1 MIYLKIVAFLATAT
15 FTYGNCG
22 KCDAEHPGQPHD
34 HDEIVGTIVGINEE
48 TQTIELMTPD
58 GPKSL
63 KINEHSDLLVP
74 GEFEGAVFDMDIE
87 KFKRESRGKEVR
99 IASRNGVIDHIE
111 PADYEGGEHS
121 EPGQPGPHGDPAAPH
136 HQGQPGPHGGPVPP
150 HHSGQPGPHGDPAA
164 PHHPNQPGPHGDP
177 VPPHHSG
184 QPGPHGDPAAPHH
197 PGQPGPGAHNQGE
210 EDGDAIVGKI
220 IGIDQEN
227 NMIEI
232 LTEQGPVKLKV
243 NEHSDL
249 LVPGEYEGPL
259 FDSDIEEFKREAS
272 QHEVR
277 IEFRNG
283 VIDHIEPADYDEAE
297 HGDHQG
303 GPPHGGPVP
312 HTGPQGGPPPH
323 TGPQGGPQGGPP
335 PPFPG
340 QQGPR

>member
-1 MIYLKIVAFLATAT
+1 MNYLKIVAFLATAS
-15 FTYGNCG
+15 FAYGNCG

-34 HDEIVGTIVGINEE
+34 HDEIVGTIVGVNEE

-74 GEFEGAVFDMDIE
+74 GEFEGPVFDMDIE

-111 PADYEGGEHS
+111 PADYEGA
-121 EPGQPGPHGDPAAPH
+121 D
-136 HQGQPGPHGGPVPP
+136 HGG
-150 HHSGQPGPHGDPAA
+150 PAA
-164 PHHPNQPGPHGDP
+164 PHHP
-177 VPPHHSG
+177 G

-197 PGQPGPGAHNQGE
+197 PGQPGPGAHHPGE

-227 NMIEI
+227 DTIEI
-232 LTEQGPVKLKV
+232 LTDQGPVKLKV

-303 GPPHGGPVP
+303 GPPHGGPSP

-335 PPFPG
+335 PHYPG
-340 QQGPR
+340 GTGPQGGPPAP

>member
-1 MIYLKIVAFLATAT
+1 
-15 FTYGNCG
+15 
-22 KCDAEHPGQPHD
+22 
-34 HDEIVGTIVGINEE
+34 
-48 TQTIELMTPD
+48 
-58 GPKSL
+58 
-63 KINEHSDLLVP
+63 
-74 GEFEGAVFDMDIE
+74 
-87 KFKRESRGKEVR
+87 
-99 IASRNGVIDHIE
+99 
-111 PADYEGGEHS
+111 
-121 EPGQPGPHGDPAAPH
+121 
-136 HQGQPGPHGGPVPP
+136 
-150 HHSGQPGPHGDPAA
+150 
-164 PHHPNQPGPHGDP
+164 
-177 VPPHHSG
+177 
-184 QPGPHGDPAAPHH
+184 
-197 PGQPGPGAHNQGE
+197 
-210 EDGDAIVGKI
+210 
-220 IGIDQEN
+220 
-227 NMIEI
+227 MIEI

-335 PPFPG
+335 PPPFPG

>member
-1 MIYLKIVAFLATAT
+1 
-15 FTYGNCG
+15 
-22 KCDAEHPGQPHD
+22 
-34 HDEIVGTIVGINEE
+34 
-48 TQTIELMTPD
+48 
-58 GPKSL
+58 
-63 KINEHSDLLVP
+63 
-74 GEFEGAVFDMDIE
+74 
-87 KFKRESRGKEVR
+87 
-99 IASRNGVIDHIE
+99 
-111 PADYEGGEHS
+111 
-121 EPGQPGPHGDPAAPH
+121 
-136 HQGQPGPHGGPVPP
+136 
-150 HHSGQPGPHGDPAA
+150 
-164 PHHPNQPGPHGDP
+164 
-177 VPPHHSG
+177 
-184 QPGPHGDPAAPHH
+184 
-197 PGQPGPGAHNQGE
+197 
-210 EDGDAIVGKI
+210 
-220 IGIDQEN
+220 
-227 NMIEI
+227 MIEI

-303 GPPHGGPVP
+303 GPPHGDPVP

>member
-1 MIYLKIVAFLATAT
+1 MHSENACLRSYLVRIWRPIIFKPQTLKYMNYLKIVALLATAS
-15 FTYGNCG
+15 FAYGNCG

-34 HDEIVGTIVGINEE
+34 HDEIVGTIVGVNEE

-74 GEFEGAVFDMDIE
+74 GEFEGPVFDMDIE

-111 PADYEGGEHS
+111 PADYEGA
-121 EPGQPGPHGDPAAPH
+121 D
-136 HQGQPGPHGGPVPP
+136 HGG
-150 HHSGQPGPHGDPAA
+150 PAA
-164 PHHPNQPGPHGDP
+164 PHHP
-177 VPPHHSG
+177 G

-197 PGQPGPGAHNQGE
+197 PGQPGPGAHHPGE

-227 NMIEI
+227 DTIEI
-232 LTEQGPVKLKV
+232 LTDQGPVKLKV

-303 GPPHGGPVP
+303 GPPHGGPSP

-335 PPFPG
+335 PFPG

>member
-1 MIYLKIVAFLATAT
+1 MFKPLTQKYMNYLKIVAFLATAT
-15 FTYGNCG
+15 FAYGNCG

-34 HDEIVGTIVGINEE
+34 HDEIVGTIVGVNEE
-48 TQTIELMTPD
+48 TQTIELMTPE

-121 EPGQPGPHGDPAAPH
+121 EP
-136 HQGQPGPHGGPVPP
+136 
-150 HHSGQPGPHGDPAA
+150 
-164 PHHPNQPGPHGDP
+164 
-177 VPPHHSG
+177 G

>member
-1 MIYLKIVAFLATAT
+1 MNYLKIVAFLATAS
-15 FTYGNCG
+15 FAYGNCG

-34 HDEIVGTIVGINEE
+34 HDEIVGTIVGVNEE

-74 GEFEGAVFDMDIE
+74 GEFEGPVFDMDIE
-87 KFKRESRGKEVR
+87 EFKRESRGKEVR

-111 PADYEGGEHS
+111 PADYEGA
-121 EPGQPGPHGDPAAPH
+121 D
-136 HQGQPGPHGGPVPP
+136 
-150 HHSGQPGPHGDPAA
+150 
-164 PHHPNQPGPHGDP
+164 
-177 VPPHHSG
+177 
-184 QPGPHGDPAAPHH
+184 HGDPAAPHH
-197 PGQPGPGAHNQGE
+197 PGQPGPHGDPTPAHHPGQPGPGAHHQGE

-227 NMIEI
+227 DTIEI

-303 GPPHGGPVP
+303 GPPHGGPAP

-335 PPFPG
+335 PFPG

>member
-1 MIYLKIVAFLATAT
+1 MNYLKIVAFLATAS
-15 FTYGNCG
+15 FAYGNCG

-34 HDEIVGTIVGINEE
+34 HDEIVGTIVGVNEE

-74 GEFEGAVFDMDIE
+74 GEFEGPVFDMDIE
-87 KFKRESRGKEVR
+87 EFKRESRGKEVR

-111 PADYEGGEHS
+111 PADYEGA
-121 EPGQPGPHGDPAAPH
+121 D
-136 HQGQPGPHGGPVPP
+136 
-150 HHSGQPGPHGDPAA
+150 HGDPAA
-164 PHHPNQPGPHGDP
+164 PHHP
-177 VPPHHSG
+177 G

-197 PGQPGPGAHNQGE
+197 PGQPGPGAHHQGE

-227 NMIEI
+227 DTIEI

-303 GPPHGGPVP
+303 GPPHGGPAP

-335 PPFPG
+335 PFPG

>member
-1 MIYLKIVAFLATAT
+1 MNYLKIVAFLATAT

-136 HQGQPGPHGGPVPP
+136 H
-150 HHSGQPGPHGDPAA
+150 
-164 PHHPNQPGPHGDP
+164 
-177 VPPHHSG
+177 
-184 QPGPHGDPAAPHH
+184 
-197 PGQPGPGAHNQGE
+197 
-210 EDGDAIVGKI
+210 
-220 IGIDQEN
+220 
-227 NMIEI
+227 
-232 LTEQGPVKLKV
+232 
-243 NEHSDL
+243 
-249 LVPGEYEGPL
+249 
-259 FDSDIEEFKREAS
+259 
-272 QHEVR
+272 
-277 IEFRNG
+277 
-283 VIDHIEPADYDEAE
+283 
-297 HGDHQG
+297 
-303 GPPHGGPVP
+303 
-312 HTGPQGGPPPH
+312 
-323 TGPQGGPQGGPP
+323 
-335 PPFPG
+335 
-340 QQGPR
+340 PRSTRSTWRSSTSPSLRSARSAW

>member
-1 MIYLKIVAFLATAT
+1 MNYLKIVAFLATAT

-121 EPGQPGPHGDPAAPH
+121 EP
-136 HQGQPGPHGGPVPP
+136 
-150 HHSGQPGPHGDPAA
+150 
-164 PHHPNQPGPHGDP
+164 
-177 VPPHHSG
+177 G

-335 PPFPG
+335 PFPG

>member
-121 EPGQPGPHGDPAAPH
+121 EP
-136 HQGQPGPHGGPVPP
+136 
-150 HHSGQPGPHGDPAA
+150 
-164 PHHPNQPGPHGDP
+164 
-177 VPPHHSG
+177 G

>member
-1 MIYLKIVAFLATAT
+1 MNYLKIVAFLATAT

-150 HHSGQPGPHGDPAA
+150 HHSGQPGPHGDPVP
-164 PHHPNQPGPHGDP
+164 PHHPN
-177 VPPHHSG
+177 

-335 PPFPG
+335 PFPG

>member
-1 MIYLKIVAFLATAT
+1 MIFLRIIAFLATAT
-15 FTYGNCG
+15 FAYGNCG
-22 KCDAEHPGQPHD
+22 KCDADHPGQPHD
-34 HDEIVGTIVGINEE
+34 HDEIVGTIVGVNED
-48 TQTIELMTPD
+48 TQTIELMTPN

-121 EPGQPGPHGDPAAPH
+121 AP
-136 HQGQPGPHGGPVPP
+136 GQPGPHGGPVP
-150 HHSGQPGPHGDPAA
+150 
-164 PHHPNQPGPHGDP
+164 
-177 VPPHHSG
+177 
-184 QPGPHGDPAAPHH
+184 PHH

-227 NMIEI
+227 DMIEI
-232 LTEQGPVKLKV
+232 LTDQGPVKLKV

-297 HGDHQG
+297 HGDHRG
-303 GPPHGGPVP
+303 GPPHGGPIP
-312 HTGPQGGPPPH
+312 HTGPQGGPPP
-323 TGPQGGPQGGPP
+323 
-335 PPFPG
+335 FPG